1 MPKNERPW
9 IPTHEYAAPLRY
21 LNDPYIY
28 VTYEPDPQGK
38 VLHVRILGQYGLI
51 KIRLFLSR

>member
-28 VTYEPDPQGK
+28 VSYEPDPQGK
-38 VLHVRILGQYGLI
+38 VLHVRILGQYDLI